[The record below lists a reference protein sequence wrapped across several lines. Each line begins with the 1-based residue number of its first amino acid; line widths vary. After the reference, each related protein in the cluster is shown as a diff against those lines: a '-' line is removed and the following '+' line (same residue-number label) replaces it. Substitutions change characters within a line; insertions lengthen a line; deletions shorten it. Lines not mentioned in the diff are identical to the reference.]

1 MSEGLTHRGADSLVQ
16 FVICIAV
23 NACNP
28 LMLGPTLLFQKT
40 SSEKVILT
48 AWPRRCLFQMAEK
61 NEQHVNLCG
70 YSLLFFKACVHI
82 CTQRTDDDIRSEPRF
97 LMFSTKVTCPATDIN
112 KLKGDHFN

>member
-40 SSEKVILT
+40 SSEKMILT
-48 AWPRRCLFQMAEK
+48 ARPRRCLIQTAEK
-61 NEQHVNLCG
+61 NEQRVKLRI
-70 YSLLFFKACVHI
+70 LTAFFQGALCVHI
-82 CTQRTDDDIRSEPRF
+82 CTQRTDDDTRSEPRF
-97 LMFSTKVTCPATDIN
+97 LMFSTKVTFPAMDIK
-112 KLKGDHFN
+112 KLKAG